1 MRNCPKVQR
10 YSHFKFRLICS
21 CLMFVLS
28 IKKFLILFIGYKEL
42 FHIQYKSTPSA
53 ALILKKQSCAVVF
66 MIETGVF
73 KPLYV

>member
-1 MRNCPKVQR
+1 
-10 YSHFKFRLICS
+10 
-21 CLMFVLS
+21 MFVLS